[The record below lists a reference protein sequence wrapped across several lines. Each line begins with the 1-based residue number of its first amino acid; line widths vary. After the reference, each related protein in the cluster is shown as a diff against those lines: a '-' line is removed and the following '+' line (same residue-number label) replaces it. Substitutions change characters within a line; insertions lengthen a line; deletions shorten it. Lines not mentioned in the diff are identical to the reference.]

1 MSIHSMELP
10 AWETDANIEPPYWW
24 EFLKRS
30 TRWEDIPLVTWRGQC
45 AIRPKVAFKLL
56 GVGNTHGYELINA
69 GELETYREGRARLI
83 TVRSV
88 FFLIA
93 RRLAANIPPPSQSP
107 VPPPTKTSPLP
118 PIQTLSPPKR
128 PRGRPRN
135 CKTERAQIDLQTKTA
150 CCRGKTVKPCT

>member
-10 AWETDANIEPPYWW
+10 AWETDANIELPHWW

-45 AIRPKVAFKLL
+45 AFRPKVAFKLL

-93 RRLAANIPPPSQSP
+93 RRLAENISAPCQSP
-107 VPPPTKTSPLP
+107 VLPHTKTPPPM
-118 PIQTLSPPKR
+118 PKR
-128 PRGRPRN
+128 GRGRPR
-135 CKTERAQIDLQTKTA
+135 KTA
-150 CCRGKTVKPCT
+150 HPENAGVRCASNE